1 MKAADKL
8 KNFES
13 FTNINHKDGDTY
25 EAVIDACGHP
35 SGIETAKNVVRKRG
49 TIVMKS
55 TYAGTVNVD
64 MSYFFVNEITIMG
77 SRCGPFEPALKLLN
91 MGLVN
96 LPAIELWDLKDYE
109 KALVSNAFKVGF
121 KF

>member
-1 MKAADKL
+1 M
-8 KNFES
+8 
-13 FTNINHKDGDTY
+13 
-25 EAVIDACGHP
+25 
-35 SGIETAKNVVRKRG
+35 VRKRG

-64 MSYFFVNEITIMG
+64 MSYFVVNEITIMG

-96 LPAIELWDLKDYE
+96 LPPIELWDLKDYE
-109 KALVSNAFKVGF
+109 KALASNAFKVGF